1 MILKI
6 QQYAQQC
13 RDRNLTAVMGVGG
26 GKILDTAKGTAHEAG
41 LPMVIVP
48 TVCSSD
54 SPCSSLSVIMNET
67 KQLNRHGLTA
77 GEGKDSLCVS
87 RSKAYKLVYRKNFQI
102 CFAGSIRIPKAI
114 FLVRAEENTDQPGGL
129 TLGA

>member
-1 MILKI
+1 
-6 QQYAQQC
+6 
-13 RDRNLTAVMGVGG
+13 MGVGG

-54 SPCSSLSVIMNET
+54 SPCSLLSVVMNET
-67 KQLNRHGLTA
+67 KQLNRHCLTA
-77 GEGKDSLCVS
+77 GEVKDPLSVS
-87 RSKAYKLVYRKNFQI
+87 RSKAYKLVYRKNFRI
-102 CFAGSIRIPKAI
+102 CFAGSIRIPKTI
-114 FLVRAEENTDQPGGL
+114 FLARAEENTDQPGGL

>member
-1 MILKI
+1 
-6 QQYAQQC
+6 
-13 RDRNLTAVMGVGG
+13 MGVGG

-54 SPCSSLSVIMNET
+54 SPCSLLSVIMNET
-67 KQLNRHGLTA
+67 KQLNRHCLVA
-77 GEGKDSLCVS
+77 GEGKDSLSVS
-87 RSKAYKLVYRKNFQI
+87 RSKAYKLVYRKNFRI
-102 CFAGSIRIPKAI
+102 CFAGSIRITKAI
-114 FLVRAEENTDQPGGL
+114 FLARAEENTDQPGGL